1 MQTFKNLPAAAEAAN
16 GLPILHVNSGMDTLY
31 IVLDGNVDDMK
42 RAEVALLT
50 PCDDREQRHVAAGH
64 LMLEHL
70 DRLGNANWA
79 TMTRPTRIN
88 AFPRPRAAYG
98 E

>member
-1 MQTFKNLPAAAEAAN
+1 MQTFRDLAAADAAAN
-16 GLPILHVNSGMDTLY
+16 GLPTLHGNSSMDRLY

-42 RAEVALLT
+42 RTEIALLA
-50 PCDDREQRHVAAGH
+50 PCEERKRHVAAGH
-64 LMLEHL
+64 LMLEHR

-79 TMTRPTRIN
+79 KTERPTQIR
-88 AFPRPRAAYG
+88 AFSRPRAAYG